1 MHFRFLALA
10 FLLAT
15 PFSMAADKPAKE
27 ALCRACHGP
36 GGGKPIMALYPKL
49 NGQNEAYLVEAMKAY
64 REGRRQGTNAMQ
76 MAVQSKTLSDADIEA
91 LAKYYAAQP

>member
-1 MHFRFLALA
+1 MRLRLFALALII
-10 FLLAT
+10 AT
-15 PFSMAADKPAKE
+15 PFAMAAERPSKE
-27 ALCRACHGP
+27 VQCRACHGP

-49 NGQNEAYLVEAMKAY
+49 NGQNEAYLIEAMKAY
-64 REGRRQGTNAMQ
+64 REGRRKGTNAMQ